1 MRRVIG
7 RLIPRALFLN
17 TNTATPEGVGGLA
30 GRKRKIGWLRGVD
43 SNHDSQ
49 IQSLESYRLDDP
61 GVAARSLADGR
72 GIAEVRRVN
81 NCNDVRW

>member
-1 MRRVIG
+1 
-7 RLIPRALFLN
+7 
-17 TNTATPEGVGGLA
+17 
-30 GRKRKIGWLRGVD
+30 VD

-72 GIAEVRRVN
+72 GIAEVRRAN
-81 NCNDVRW
+81 NCNDVR